1 MFHLIAWRIRRLVD
15 VRQTIREMDI
25 AAEFVGDDLGVRR
38 NDFLSLVESPLN
50 RSTIARNR

>member
-1 MFHLIAWRIRRLVD
+1 MFHLIAWRIRRLVN
-15 VRQTIREMDI
+15 VRQTIREMDL
-25 AAEFVGDDLGVRR
+25 AAEFAADDLGVRR